1 MGVIHQLSEQRDI
14 VVLQCLHRLDRSLV
28 LIYGMFCA
36 LSTHRT
42 CDGILILLK
51 LRFCQIAERVDL
63 YHFLQFGK
71 CRLTLAASLVVF
83 GIAESALFVT
93 AGDHNL
99 RILEPDR
106 RILIL

>member
-1 MGVIHQLSEQRDI
+1 
-14 VVLQCLHRLDRSLV
+14 
-28 LIYGMFCA
+28 MFCT

-42 CDGILILLK
+42 CDRILILLK
-51 LRFCQIAERVDL
+51 LRFCQIAERIDL

-83 GIAESALFVT
+83 GIAESALFVA